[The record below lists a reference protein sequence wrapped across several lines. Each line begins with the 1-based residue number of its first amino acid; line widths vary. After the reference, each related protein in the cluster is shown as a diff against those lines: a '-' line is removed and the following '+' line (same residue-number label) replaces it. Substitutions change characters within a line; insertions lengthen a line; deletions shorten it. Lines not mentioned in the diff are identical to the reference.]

1 MTKEEVARIIEK
13 MPKEDQIWLMNLIIR
28 RFWPEFEGKPVA
40 FYDPSEFWDD
50 WEDRE
55 TDEFYHRKWQELQS
69 GRHSDCQD

>member
-1 MTKEEVARIIEK
+1 MTKEEMARIIEK

-50 WEDRE
+50 WEDEEVDR
-55 TDEFYHRKWQELQS
+55 FYDGEENIQTR
-69 GRHSDCQD
+69 RRSDS